1 MTDMD
6 YRGALAELSHSVEA
20 GRLRLD
26 DGVAEQCA
34 RACDTLL
41 VALETALRRVARVEL
56 RAAFGDFQAGHQL
69 AEKFALLATGTE
81 TSFDRILQGHID
93 TVVQMRDL
101 FLVAGRSYRDT
112 EDANAARL
120 TSSGEL

>member
-1 MTDMD
+1 MVDA
-6 YRGALAELSHSVEA
+6 GPGIFAALSRSAE
-20 GRLRLD
+20 GGQLRLEL
-26 DGVAEQCA
+26 GIAERCVA
-34 RACDTLL
+34 ACDRLL
-41 VALETALRRVARVEL
+41 KEL
-56 RAAFGDFQAGHQL
+56 DVTRYHVDRAGVRAAFGDFQAGHQL

-101 FLVAGRSYRDT
+101 FVVAGRSYRDT